1 MQKTLKGIWKC
12 TCEQK
17 IPTWRF
23 YTENWKSWAKKK
35 TAGKSS
41 QTEFLTNFTYR
52 YFLQPNYS
60 KHSRIFQINPEF
72 KKIFQESPIRAC
84 CRNKN
89 LKQIIGS
96 SSTERKKKLKSG
108 KKHLRWILSLL
119 SNLKTFCCNLVFGT
133 IFSKSTHTKCAFNI
147 FRNIS

>member
-1 MQKTLKGIWKC
+1 MHLFNCNWCKTHLKAFENVLVNKKYQRDDFI
-12 TCEQK
+12 QK
-17 IPTWRF
+17 I
-23 YTENWKSWAKKK
+23 EKAGQKK
-35 TAGKSS
+35 TAGKLS

-52 YFLQPNYS
+52 YFLQPNSS

-96 SSTERKKKLKSG
+96 SSTERKK
-108 KKHLRWILSLL
+108 
-119 SNLKTFCCNLVFGT
+119 NLNQ
-133 IFSKSTHTKCAFNI
+133 A
-147 FRNIS
+147 RNIYGEYCPCYRI